1 MCPSCTVRVQVR
13 AAVSELKAIPLAKM
27 NLDMVSINAAI
38 RLDSI
43 LDDFRPAQKEADK
56 VSLDGAEGQAAVT
69 VTAAAT

>member
-1 MCPSCTVRVQVR
+1 
-13 AAVSELKAIPLAKM
+13 M

-43 LDDFRPAQKEADK
+43 LDDYRPAKVDADQE
-56 VSLDGAEGQAAVT
+56 SLDAREGQAT